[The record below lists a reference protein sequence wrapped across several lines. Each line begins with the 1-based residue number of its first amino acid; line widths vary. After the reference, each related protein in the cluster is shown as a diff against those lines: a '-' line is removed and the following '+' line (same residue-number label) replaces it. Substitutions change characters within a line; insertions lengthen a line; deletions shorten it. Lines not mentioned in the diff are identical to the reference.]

1 MNIWNKLGVEQNY
14 FGDAFIGIY
23 NKEVARLPKAEAFI
37 NQFTDDVKEVKVG
50 KKVYTLDMALKLYN
64 DLISTLSRL
73 QQQYKR
79 EYGKEMTLEEKE
91 KGFEV

>member
-37 NQFTDDVKEVKVG
+37 NRFTSGVIEVKVG
-50 KKVYTLDMALKLYN
+50 NKVYTLDKALAMYN

-73 QQQYKR
+73 QQQYKK
-79 EYGKEMTLEEKE
+79 EYGKEMSIEEKE
-91 KGFEV
+91 NGFSI